1 MIAMRWATLLV
12 TASLALV
19 AAGAMASDLS
29 PSALRVM
36 VTAVVGLLAP
46 LFWPGI
52 GSTASRTVLR
62 MAAWTAALVCAA
74 AILLRVFGHSS
85 QPAMADLKVCG
96 MLWLI
101 LMAAHAA
108 AAAIEPRLRGRPLDD
123 DSARAMAGVAVAV
136 ALALLGSLPLWLGP
150 AGELLSARHVG
161 AIDTALG
168 LSPLIHLAVAAANDL
183 LRNDW
188 FYQHSSLAGLP
199 FSYPGLAATA
209 WAYAAAGLL
218 LSLAALAWRP
228 PRRPVDLERRIQPPT
243 KRFR

>member
-1 MIAMRWATLLV
+1 MIVAR
-12 TASLALV
+12 LALLLATAALALI

-36 VTAVVGLLAP
+36 VAAVVGLLAP

-52 GSTASRTVLR
+52 APTASRTALR
-62 MAAWTAALVCAA
+62 MVTWTTALVCSA
-74 AILLRVFGHSS
+74 AILLRVFGHAS
-85 QPAMADLKVCG
+85 QPVMPDLEVCA

-108 AAAIEPRLRGRPLDD
+108 SAAIEPRLRGRTLDD
-123 DSARAMAGVAVAV
+123 AGARAMAGVAVAV
-136 ALALLGSLPLWLGP
+136 LLALLGSLPLWLGP
-150 AGELLSARHVG
+150 AVELLSARQGG

-183 LRNDW
+183 LRNAW
-188 FYQHSSLAGLP
+188 FYQHSSLAGLS

-209 WAYAAAGLL
+209 WAWATAGLL
-218 LSLAALAWRP
+218 LTLVAMASRP
-228 PRRPVDLERRIQPPT
+228 LGRPVGPEGRIQSPT
-243 KRFR
+243 ERF